1 MNNSIQDMRDRLTKR
16 FSGVAKPIEGVK
28 ITQFR
33 PTANN
38 APRLPQSTIPSPK
51 VRYDKVGRPAKAE
64 GRLPE
69 NIPLERKKPRDIWG
83 GWL

>member
-1 MNNSIQDMRDRLTKR
+1 MNNPIEDMRERLIKR
-16 FSGVAKPIEGVK
+16 ASGVVEPIQGLK

-51 VRYDKVGRPAKAE
+51 ARYDRVGRPAKAE
-64 GRLPE
+64 GRLPV
-69 NIPLERKKPRDIWG
+69 PLERKKPRDIWG

>member
-1 MNNSIQDMRDRLTKR
+1 MTNPVQDMRDRLSER
-16 FSGVAKPIEGVK
+16 FRGVSKPLGGLR
-28 ITQFR
+28 ITEYR

-51 VRYDKVGRPAKAE
+51 ARQDRVGRPSVKPSQ
-64 GRLPE
+64 LPE
-69 NIPLERKKPRDIWG
+69 NVPLQRNKPRDIWG

>member
-1 MNNSIQDMRDRLTKR
+1 MTNPVEDMRNRLSQR
-16 FSGVAKPIEGVK
+16 FSRASTPLEGLK
-28 ITQFR
+28 LTEYR

-51 VRYDKVGRPAKAE
+51 ARQDRVGRPSVEA
-64 GRLPE
+64 RQLPE
-69 NIPLERKKPRDIWG
+69 NVPLQRTKPRDIWG